1 MDVSDSRISA
11 SVDVLIQYKAGDLN
25 LLEAIERFSSL
36 TGLPRD
42 SAENFIRGMTRNNV
56 LPLAKRH
63 NGKG

>member
-1 MDVSDSRISA
+1 MDSGFWISA

-42 SAENFIRGMTRNNV
+42 SAENSSG
-56 LPLAKRH
+56 A
-63 NGKG
+63 